1 MLRSRP
7 IWWAVAL
14 MVVSHS
20 EFIWHPWCP
29 LWSLLK
35 GLEGFSLTGSL
46 SVSQWGKRV
55 QKAFHFGLL
64 VVVHLFCCYH
74 LELPRGNGDLRP
86 TRTKRFPRQRWQ
98 NAISLPKLFYLVRFC
113 FRACG
118 LSSLPLL
125 GGEIR
130 LPASLPFLQSWG
142 LKPDLF
148 LTTF

>member
-7 IWWAVAL
+7 TWWAVAL

-29 LWSLLK
+29 MWSLLK